1 MAPAKRGRPRKD
13 DPRHLQRQ
21 AEQLA
26 MRIELQEVLE
36 PGRIAKKSSGLPT
49 GVSHTDT
56 GKFQARIKLD
66 GKRINLGSFD
76 TAEDAA
82 AAYRTAKA
90 SGFTCAESPKQNRVQ
105 RGTGL
110 LAHVPRAALCTADL
124 LRLLRFA
131 GRKALIKKGLQPAF
145 TNGLKPVVAYRN
157 AYNLPTA
164 GVLWPAPTPPACT
177 QAAAPPLQ
185 LSWQPSWRPS
195 VTLS

>member
-1 MAPAKRGRPRKD
+1 M
-13 DPRHLQRQ
+13 
-21 AEQLA
+21 
-26 MRIELQEVLE
+26 
-36 PGRIAKKSSGLPT
+36 
-49 GVSHTDT
+49 SHTDT

-90 SGFTCAESPKQNRVQ
+90 SGFTCAESPQQNRVK

-110 LAHVPRAALCTADL
+110 LAHVPCAALCTADL

-145 TNGLKPVVAYRN
+145 MNGLKPVVAYRN
-157 AYNLPTA
+157 AYNLPAA
-164 GVLWPAPTPPACT
+164 GVPWPAPTPPACT

-185 LSWQPSWRPS
+185 LSWQPSCGRRLRSRSCALARACRLRACRVRMECARRRESGRRRP
-195 VTLS
+195 VDRLWIGIPRLRG

>member
-1 MAPAKRGRPRKD
+1 MALPLPGKRGRPRKD

-26 MRIELQEVLE
+26 MRIEFQEVLE

-90 SGFTCAESPKQNRVQ
+90 SGFTCAESPQIEATCFKA
-105 RGTGL
+105 TGF
-110 LAHVPRAALCTADL
+110 APSCTKSY
-124 LRLLRFA
+124 
-131 GRKALIKKGLQPAF
+131 G
-145 TNGLKPVVAYRN
+145 
-157 AYNLPTA
+157 
-164 GVLWPAPTPPACT
+164 
-177 QAAAPPLQ
+177 
-185 LSWQPSWRPS
+185 S
-195 VTLS
+195 